1 MVKRDILRCANLQTQ
16 IACPVVPF
24 DDGFTVNLFNYR
36 SISSPSTAVAV
47 VSSKFVWVCF
57 AIKTLM
63 FLVISVPDSA
73 KGISFFTVPL
83 MMLAIMVEVLF
94 VMQGAVSFSLS
105 IPFITMT
112 LMVLTII
119 FYTLLFMC
127 LVPTLIPRLH
137 PFRILMSICTN
148 ALTVFFWIG
157 VILSFFL
164 SVCTRFALYMKVA
177 STCGAKLAYRLDFMA
192 MFAAFCFDLLLN
204 SICLTLCYPFFSPFS
219 SAFPAF
225 STQAASTWLHLKGIF
240 LLLCIAFSTPFHDNP
255 HNSFEQIIA
264 HGAGGVK

>member
-1 MVKRDILRCANLQTQ
+1 MRSTAQERNNMVKRDILRCANLQTQ

-73 KGISFFTVPL
+73 KGISFFT
-83 MMLAIMVEVLF
+83 
-94 VMQGAVSFSLS
+94 
-105 IPFITMT
+105 MT
-112 LMVLTII
+112 LMMLTII

-255 HNSFEQIIA
+255 HNSFEQII
-264 HGAGGVK
+264 